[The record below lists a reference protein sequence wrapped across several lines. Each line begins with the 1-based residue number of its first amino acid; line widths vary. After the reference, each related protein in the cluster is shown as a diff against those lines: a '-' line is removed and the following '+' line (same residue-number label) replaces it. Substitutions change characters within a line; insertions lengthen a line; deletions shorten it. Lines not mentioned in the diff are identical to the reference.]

1 MPKKHWFNS
10 TQSIVIAGVFLAV
23 VVLGFAYV
31 LITKGSNDI
40 MPAAY
45 GQGISWRVEYNEQG
59 QIARSID
66 PAGRATHTPTHHHPT
81 AHYAL

>member
-1 MPKKHWFNS
+1 MP
-10 TQSIVIAGVFLAV
+10 T
-23 VVLGFAYV
+23 
-31 LITKGSNDI
+31 
-40 MPAAY
+40 AY
-45 GQGISWRVEYNEQG
+45 GEGISWRVEYNEQG